1 MPNIILSSD
10 VNRLLTCQDYDNNIL
25 ATLDRSN
32 HTGTQMASTI
42 SDFCNAVSNCP
53 IITDHTNRITL
64 LEGRV
69 EGIWNDFY
77 NPGGY
82 LDNLINDI
90 TNNYTGVDEAYVIA
104 SHVRVDIPKDAPISD
119 LSLDQVQS
127 SDTTIAT
134 LGWVK
139 REWSE
144 QLPEGVAWLDPS
156 SKGFERNSFS
166 GVHDFIGSDTV
177 VMGNTTNIATPGWEL
192 VNGMHVNQALAAL
205 NNLPIVSIG
214 EPGVTNQW
222 NRITWTP
229 GEITIN
235 GVVHTV
241 SSGNRLLDTTS
252 STHYVYYDNGVVV
265 ASTPPD
271 SQRLIATVYLT
282 PSSSIGTVTQPTLDL
297 SLLAKLAGANIFTG
311 SNIFNSPVTL
321 NNLNGTKANYTI
333 PLASNNKTVANT
345 EWVNDRIDHIVSQS
359 GYWIDTAGVE
369 GNLRISPILAEDGET
384 FVDLRG
390 FQSLS
395 TTPISTDPG
404 QTIATKE
411 YVDDLFESSLGIPI
425 VTLVGLNPPVVNWTE
440 GVVNIPPH
448 CIDSMGYDHDV
459 CNVAG
464 STQDVTLSESIR
476 YVYVDYATCSISF
489 SCDPVDQCVGLV
501 VAVLNCTNGVCSVSV
516 VDGECC
522 ENFTGTP
529 TSTTPDLDDCSDRI
543 PTTDWVCQKLYNL
556 IHGQCGGDFPRVYQ
570 ITRDGQKIL
579 SVGVTS
585 GSVYSERYGGQLTI
599 HETVDPI
606 GVTAVGTEYLWI
618 RFIDQ
623 EPFYTIVVSASQPT
637 ATEGLLIATI
647 TKTSGN
653 NLNIQHTE
661 TIAVETYISANYRAA
676 WGGKLVYVGPV
687 EC

>member
-1 MPNIILSSD
+1 MPNIILSSQ

-32 HTGTQMASTI
+32 HTGTQLASTI
-42 SDFCNAVSNCP
+42 SDFCLAVSNCP
-53 IITDHTNRITL
+53 IITDHTNRINV

-90 TNNYTGVDEAYVIA
+90 TNSYTGVDEAYVIA
-104 SHVRVDIPKDAPISD
+104 SHVRVDIPKDAPISN
-119 LSLDQVQS
+119 LSLGQVQLT
-127 SDTTIAT
+127 DTTVAT

-139 REWSE
+139 REWSQ
-144 QLPEGVAWLDPS
+144 QLPEGVAWLDPL

-177 VMGNTTNIATPGWEL
+177 VLANTTNVETPGWE
-192 VNGMHVNQALAAL
+192 VANTMHVNQALANL
-205 NNLPIVSIG
+205 NNLPIVTIG
-214 EPGVTNQW
+214 EPGVAGQW
-222 NRITWTP
+222 NRISWTS

-235 GVVHTV
+235 GVVYTV
-241 SSGNRLLDTTS
+241 SSGNQVLDTNS
-252 STHYVYYDNGVVV
+252 STHYVYYNNNVVV
-265 ASTPPD
+265 STTPPATE
-271 SQRLIATVYLT
+271 RLIATVYLT
-282 PSSSIGTVTQPTLDL
+282 TSSSIGTVKQPTLDL

-311 SNIFNSPVTL
+311 SNVFNSPVTL
-321 NNLNGTKANYTI
+321 NNLNNTKANYTI
-333 PLASNNKTVANT
+333 PLASNDKTVANT
-345 EWVNDRIDHIVSQS
+345 EWVNDRIDYLLGLS
-359 GYWIDTAGVE
+359 GYWRDTNTSSAVY
-369 GNLRISPILAEDGET
+369 LAPKADVDRI
-384 FVDLRG
+384 DLRG
-390 FQSLS
+390 IPSWS
-395 TTPISTDPG
+395 TTPTTTDPG
-404 QTIATKE
+404 QTIATKQ

-425 VTLVGLNPPVVNWTE
+425 VTLVGLNPPVVRWTE
-440 GVVNIPPH
+440 GIVNIPPQ
-448 CIDSMGYDHDV
+448 CIESMNYDHDV
-459 CNVAG
+459 CNVPA
-464 STQDVTLSESIR
+464 STNDVTLSESIR
-476 YVYVDYATCSISF
+476 YIYVDYSTCQITF

-501 VAVLNCTNGVCSVSV
+501 VAVLNCVNGNCSVSV

-529 TSTTPDLDDCSDRI
+529 TTTTPDLDDCSTRI

-570 ITRDGQKIL
+570 ITRNNQKIL
-579 SVGVTS
+579 SVGVTA
-585 GSVYSERYGGQLTI
+585 GTVYSERYGGQLTI
-599 HETVDPI
+599 HDTIDPI

-623 EPFYTIVVSASQPT
+623 DPFYSIVVSASQPT

-647 TKTSGN
+647 TKSAN
-653 NLNIQHTE
+653 NQLNIQHTE
-661 TIAVETYISANYRAA
+661 NTAVETYISANYRAA